1 MASTFSGFC
10 QQSPQNS
17 FCFTECT
24 GCFPG
29 QDPYS
34 CFSELKR
41 HGKILLTQTLNL
53 HCLKTMLS
61 THMRERKKKTKTK
74 TGILKEWHCKWKH
87 LNTAKHKFLF
97 YAKLQKSSL
106 CIVFTG
112 YGLWLCWES
121 LRFFF
126 FNIFFSFFWN
136 PVEKTLRTHLC
147 VCNFLNYIAKLC
159 IQNLRNKYIHYCT
172 YILIQ
177 KQHCQI
183 VFAPSLLDI
192 KTRQN

>member
-1 MASTFSGFC
+1 MRDVGDFKKELHPVLQAGQQTCLKSQAAIGSTQLFLKWLLPSLDFASSHLRFHFVSLK
-10 QQSPQNS
+10 
-17 FCFTECT
+17 CT
-24 GCFPG
+24 GCFSG

-34 CFSELKR
+34 CFSELKQ

-61 THMRERKKKTKTK
+61 THKRERKTKTKTK
-74 TGILKEWHCKWKH
+74 TGILKEWHCKLKH

-121 LRFFF
+121 LRFLFSFFSFF
-126 FNIFFSFFWN
+126 FNIFFFLFF
-136 PVEKTLRTHLC
+136 E
-147 VCNFLNYIAKLC
+147 
-159 IQNLRNKYIHYCT
+159 
-172 YILIQ
+172 IL
-177 KQHCQI
+177 
-183 VFAPSLLDI
+183 
-192 KTRQN
+192 